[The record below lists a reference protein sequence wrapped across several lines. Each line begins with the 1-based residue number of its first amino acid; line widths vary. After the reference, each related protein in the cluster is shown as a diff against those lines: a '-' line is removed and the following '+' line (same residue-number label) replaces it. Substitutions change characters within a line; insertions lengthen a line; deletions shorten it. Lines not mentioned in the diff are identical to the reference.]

1 MRQSLFCIGILVAFI
16 LVGCRGGG
24 VAVTSLKVEM
34 QENPQGVS
42 VLTPRF
48 SWQKGVKLIPLLIDV
63 TRRRSTG

>member
-42 VLTPRF
+42 VLTPVFR
-48 SWQKGVKLIPLLIDV
+48 G
-63 TRRRSTG
+63 R